1 MKRKEIAEKLEE
13 IADLYEMKG
22 VQFKPRA
29 YRNAAQTIRALGEPV
44 EDIVERGE
52 LRDLPGIGESMAEKV
67 EEYLRTGEIGKF
79 NELKGDLPLDIGD
92 LTAVEGLGPKKIIK
106 LHREI
111 GIKSLEDLKDAARS
125 GKIESVEG
133 FGERTQKKI
142 LENIAFAEQKG
153 NRFLLGYVLP
163 ESGRLVDEMK
173 DLCSRIEVAGSLRRR
188 RETVGDVDI
197 IAVEKK
203 GEDLADRFT
212 SMDEVSKVISKGEK
226 KTSVKLHGGIQVDLR
241 IVEEDYFGAA
251 LCYFTGSKQ
260 HNITLRTMAR
270 KRNLKLSEYG
280 LFEGEERL
288 AGRTEKE
295 VYDQLDLDWIP
306 PEMRENQGEIELAEK
321 GKLPTLVERGD
332 VSGDLQMHSD
342 WSDGKNTMREMAE
355 AARDIGHEYIAM
367 TDHAGE
373 IAIAHGLDLE
383 RVKKQGK
390 EIEKLNDDLD
400 GIRIIHGLEANI
412 KKDGKL
418 DISKDVIEEVDL
430 VLGSIHSSL
439 RADRRDMTE
448 RMVTAVKS
456 GQFRILAHPTGR
468 RLQERKG
475 IDVDLEDVFEAA
487 SEAGTA
493 LEINAFPDR
502 LDLNGYNVKR
512 AIDAGVKLSIGTD
525 SHRTDHLRFIDLGVS
540 TARRGWA
547 EKDDVINTLSWS
559 GFSKFLE
566 R

>member
-52 LRDLPGIGESMAEKV
+52 LRDLPGIGESMANKI
-67 EEYLRTGEIGKF
+67 EEFLKTGEIGKF
-79 NELKGDLPLDIGD
+79 KELKGDLPLDIGD
-92 LTAVEGLGPKKIIK
+92 LTAVEGLGPKKIVR

-111 GIKSLEDLKDAARS
+111 GIKSLEDLKEAARS
-125 GKIESVEG
+125 GKIENVEG
-133 FGERTQKKI
+133 FGERTQRKI
-142 LENIAFAEQKG
+142 LENIAFAERKG
-153 NRFLLGYVLP
+153 DRFLLGYVLP
-163 ESGRLVDEMK
+163 ESSRLVDKLK
-173 DLCSRIEVAGSLRRR
+173 DLCERIEVAGSLRRR
-188 RETVGDVDI
+188 RETVGDMDI

-203 GEDLADRFT
+203 GGDLADRFA
-212 SMDEVSKVISKGEK
+212 SMDDVSKVVSKGKK
-226 KTSVKLHGGIQVDLR
+226 KTSIKLHGGIQVDLR
-241 IVEEDYFGAA
+241 MVEEGYFGAA

-260 HNITLRTMAR
+260 HNIELRTMAR
-270 KRNLKLSEYG
+270 KRDLKLSEYG
-280 LFEGEERL
+280 LFKGNERL
-288 AGRTEKE
+288 AGETEKE
-295 VYDQLDLDWIP
+295 VYEKLDLDWIP

-321 GKLPTLVERGD
+321 GKLPTLVERED
-332 VSGDLQMHSD
+332 ILADLQMHSD
-342 WSDGKNTMREMAE
+342 YSDGKNTMREMAE
-355 AARDIGHEYIAM
+355 AAEEIGHRYIAM

-383 RVKKQGK
+383 RVKKQKK
-390 EIEKLNDDLD
+390 EIERLNDDLE
-400 GIRIIHGLEANI
+400 GISIIHGIEANI

-418 DISKDVIEEVDL
+418 DIEKEMIEEVDL
-430 VLGSIHSSL
+430 VLGSVHSSL
-439 RADRRDMTE
+439 RMDRNEMTD
-448 RMVTAVKS
+448 RIVTAVKS
-456 GQFRILAHPTGR
+456 GQFKILAHPTGR

-475 IDVDLEDVFEAA
+475 IDVDLDDVFEAA

-493 LEINAFPDR
+493 LEINAFPER

-512 AIDAGVKLSIGTD
+512 AVDAGVKLSIGTD

-547 EKDDVINTLSWS
+547 EKDDIINTLSS
-559 GFSKFLE
+559 DTIRKFLE